1 MATKLKK
8 LQINEVSLVDRGA
21 NEGARVVLFK
31 RDAPTEIEVP
41 QDSDPHF
48 NASGRGPATDRLL
61 TAYDNNRRQMAY
73 PDRAFREAWADLTD
87 DEKQQVRD
95 EEAAVEAAREAEAAA
110 AQKER
115 LEQMTDDGLVV
126 KAAHAIASGEI
137 ENTVRKSTWHSELRK
152 IAADRQEEGETIE
165 RAVARLVQTDPD
177 ARALLKA
184 SLSGVADEAPGTGGN
199 CASDQGW
206 QRIRKTSRHRR
217 RPSRH
222 RSVADARG
230 GLYEGVPLESRIGG
244 AQQNRAGLCMKF
256 PSAAGIAAGRHRR
269 TGIVAMFSDIRRR
282 ETWPTLR
289 LSSACEL
296 APFLRKERR
305 MLPDQID
312 ALIEKYRA
320 ARRRTIDDV
329 SLFLCGQDEDS
340 TQQFLHFWNDKMEA
354 EFLAIDNLA
363 DRGIFIWRLIES
375 AMARVRAIELGA
387 GVRSTRLN

>member
-1 MATKLKK
+1 
-8 LQINEVSLVDRGA
+8 
-21 NEGARVVLFK
+21 
-31 RDAPTEIEVP
+31 
-41 QDSDPHF
+41 
-48 NASGRGPATDRLL
+48 
-61 TAYDNNRRQMAY
+61 
-73 PDRAFREAWADLTD
+73 
-87 DEKQQVRD
+87 
-95 EEAAVEAAREAEAAA
+95 
-110 AQKER
+110 
-115 LEQMTDDGLVV
+115 
-126 KAAHAIASGEI
+126 
-137 ENTVRKSTWHSELRK
+137 
-152 IAADRQEEGETIE
+152 
-165 RAVARLVQTDPD
+165 
-177 ARALLKA
+177 
-184 SLSGVADEAPGTGGN
+184 
-199 CASDQGW
+199 
-206 QRIRKTSRHRR
+206 
-217 RPSRH
+217 
-222 RSVADARG
+222 
-230 GLYEGVPLESRIGG
+230 
-244 AQQNRAGLCMKF
+244 MKF